1 MNNIL
6 QQQHVCHTRLQWPSQ
21 TAHTTLCRHRWCSG
35 QLKQRTCLRVRAA
48 ADQEQ
53 VPDASFDFVARNQ
66 NFVRSVPLWAGGLG
80 FVSLLANRTLSGI
93 APVVDA
99 SSSQS
104 RADVLGILLSAVLLL
119 TGLQWLAL
127 KPKPIEAVALDGVPV
142 NYINPSVKLPKA
154 AEQEMQ
160 WAWES
165 LQATSRATSMVVM
178 YQGRSLFHAGMARA
192 GYQLGTATAGEVAQK
207 AMETGKG
214 NYLANLVLYPGRDE
228 FVKYLPEATQGV
240 IVQPLG
246 NAGVM
251 VVGTDTLRGLS
262 RLDQAWIANIA
273 DKLEVSLE
281 GYTVTGTGF
290 AKASSSSSSRKEQ
303 KSNKTTAN

>member
-1 MNNIL
+1 MSPL
-6 QQQHVCHTRLQWPSQ
+6 AAVGVTPATL
-21 TAHTTLCRHRWCSG
+21 TAHTF
-35 QLKQRTCLRVRAA
+35 
-48 ADQEQ
+48 
-53 VPDASFDFVARNQ
+53 VP
-66 NFVRSVPLWAGGLG
+66 
-80 FVSLLANRTLSGI
+80 
-93 APVVDA
+93 
-99 SSSQS
+99 QS
-104 RADVLGILLSAVLLL
+104 RHTCSLGCS
-119 TGLQWLAL
+119 
-127 KPKPIEAVALDGVPV
+127 
-142 NYINPSVKLPKA
+142 NLPC
-154 AEQEMQ
+154 
-160 WAWES
+160 
-165 LQATSRATSMVVM
+165 R
-178 YQGRSLFHAGMARA
+178 GRSLFHAGMARA